1 MPDCHVGSLAPVA
14 AGPRGHRSLA
24 DQLRSWP
31 DERLVRLLTDRPDLA
46 TPAPH
51 DFGQL
56 ASRAAVRN
64 SIARAL
70 DGLTRGELSVLDAL
84 VVAGQT
90 SESELVQMVAADPAF
105 VVATVR
111 RLVDLALAWESPE
124 GLRPLSVVA
133 DSMVGGAE
141 AGVSGL
147 RPRSA
152 APRPADELLGVIEAL
167 PPKARALLD
176 HVVAGGSTA
185 KSGAARIGLR
195 PEDAETPAELLIAH
209 RLLVPAGS
217 LQPGLLAV
225 PGEVGLALRGGRTTT
240 TPVDVAPAVA
250 GEARSPRLAGSAAVG
265 AATDVVRRTAM
276 LLEWW
281 STRPA
286 AALRTAGLGVRE
298 LRATAAHLQV
308 PERDAALV
316 VEVAAE
322 AGLIGTRADADGNP
336 VWVPTDEFDR
346 WRDLPPAEQWAA
358 LARAW
363 LASPRLPSLVGERG
377 PDQKP
382 WNALTPELAASGMPE
397 AKQMVLAALAALPDG
412 EGLSAGTGLPSLVGR
427 IAWERPRRPRT
438 RPDLVAWAVAEAAV
452 LGLTGADVLSPYGRA
467 LARGEDPAPVLAD
480 LLPPPVD
487 HVLLQADLTAIAPGP
502 LQPDLARRLQQ
513 VADVESHGAAT
524 VYRFTADSVRRALDA
539 GWTTAEVHA
548 FVLAA
553 SRTPVPQPLTY
564 LVEDVARSFGRLRV
578 GAATAFIRSEDEVAL
593 AELVNH
599 PKAAGLGLQQLA
611 PTVLISSL
619 PLDLLLP
626 RLREIGA
633 APVVEGPDGMVRVG
647 AAEGL
652 RARTPRARET
662 ADAGRAAAR
671 QAAHVA
677 SAVRSVREGDEDAR
691 SRPASA
697 SAPGGGVLSALRDA
711 IERRG
716 VVLIGFTD
724 NQGVVSE
731 RSVQPLAVDG
741 GQLTARDSDA
751 EADDPDAE
759 RRYAVHRITRVV
771 PLGT

>member
-1 MPDCHVGSLAPVA
+1 MED
-14 AGPRGHRSLA
+14 GPSGHRSLA
-24 DQLRSWP
+24 DQLRSWS
-31 DERLVRLLTDRPDLA
+31 DERLGRLLAQRLDLA

-70 DGLTRGELSVLDAL
+70 DSLTRGELSVLDAL

-90 SESELVQMVAADPAF
+90 NESELVTLVDADPAF

-124 GLRPLSVVA
+124 GLRPLSVVG
-133 DSMVGGAE
+133 DSMVGGVE

-152 APRPADELLGVIEAL
+152 QPRPAAELLEVIAAL
-167 PPKARALLD
+167 PSGARALLD
-176 HVVAGGSTA
+176 HVVDGGSTA

-240 TPVDVAPAVA
+240 APVDVAPVVA
-250 GEARSPRLAGSAAVG
+250 AEPRSARLTGSAAVG
-265 AATDVVRRTAM
+265 AATDVVRRTGQ

-281 STRPA
+281 GTRPA
-286 AALRTAGLGVRE
+286 AALRTTGLGVRE

-308 PERDAALV
+308 SEPEAALV

-322 AGLIGTRADADGNP
+322 AGLIGTRADTDGNP

-346 WRDLPPAEQWAA
+346 WRDLPPAEQWTV

-397 AKQMVLAALAALPDG
+397 AKAMVLAVLAGLPEG
-412 EGLSAGTGLPSLVGR
+412 EGLAAGTGLPSLVAR

-467 LARGEDPAPVLAD
+467 LARGEDPAPVLAA

-487 HVLLQADLTAIAPGP
+487 HVLIQADLTAVAPGP
-502 LQPDLARRLQQ
+502 LEPDLARRLQQ
-513 VADVESHGAAT
+513 VADVESQGAAT
-524 VYRFTADSVRRALDA
+524 VYRFTPASVRRALDS

-564 LVEDVARSFGRLRV
+564 LVDDVARSFGRLRV
-578 GAATAFIRSEDEVAL
+578 GAATSFIRSEDEVAL

-599 PKAAGLGLQQLA
+599 PRSAGLGLQRLA
-611 PTVLISSL
+611 PTVLVSSL
-619 PLDLLLP
+619 PLDLLLA
-626 RLREIGA
+626 RLRELGT
-633 APVVEGPDGMVRVG
+633 APVVEGPDGVVRVG
-647 AAEGL
+647 ATEGL
-652 RARTPRARET
+652 RARTPRTRET
-662 ADAGRAAAR
+662 TDAARSAAR
-671 QAAHVA
+671 QAAHIA
-677 SAVRSVREGDEDAR
+677 TAVRTVRQGDEDAR

-716 VVLIGFTD
+716 AVLIGFTD

-731 RSVQPLAVDG
+731 RSVQPLVVEG
-741 GQLTARDSDA
+741 GQLTARDTDA

-771 PLGT
+771 PVGSA

>member
-1 MPDCHVGSLAPVA
+1 MGEERS
-14 AGPRGHRSLA
+14 GHRSLA

-51 DFGQL
+51 DFSQL

-70 DGLTRGELSVLDAL
+70 DNLTRGELFVLDAL

-90 SESELVQMVAADPAF
+90 TEIELVEIVHADPGF
-105 VVATVR
+105 TVATVR

-133 DSMVGGAE
+133 DALVGGPD

-152 APRPADELLGVIEAL
+152 DPRPTEELLAVVESL
-167 PPKARALLD
+167 PGPARALLD
-176 HVVAGGSTA
+176 HVVDNGSTA
-185 KSGAARIGLR
+185 KAGSARIGLR

-240 TPVDVAPAVA
+240 TPVDVPPPVA
-250 GEARSPRLAGSAAVG
+250 SEPRSPRLSASAAVG
-265 AATDVVRRTAM
+265 AATDVVRRTTT

-281 STRPA
+281 GHRPA
-286 AALRTAGLGVRE
+286 AALRTTGLGVRE
-298 LRATAAHLQV
+298 LRAAAAHLQV
-308 PERDAALV
+308 AEPEAALV

-322 AGLIGTRADADGNP
+322 AGLLGSRADADGNQ

-346 WRDLPPAEQWAA
+346 WRDLPPAEQWTV
-358 LARAW
+358 LAQAW

-382 WNALTPELAASGMPE
+382 WNALTPELAAHGMPE
-397 AKQMVLAALAALPDG
+397 AKQMVLATLAGLPEG
-412 EGLSAGTGLPSLVGR
+412 EGLASGTGLPSLVDR
-427 IAWERPRRPRT
+427 VAWDRPRRPRT

-452 LGLTGADVLSPYGRA
+452 LGLTGADVLAPYARA
-467 LARGEDPAPVLAD
+467 LVAGDDPTPVLAA

-487 HVLLQADLTAIAPGP
+487 HVLLQADLTAVAPGP
-502 LQPDLARRLQQ
+502 LEPDLARRLQQ
-513 VADVESHGAAT
+513 VADVESHGGAT
-524 VYRFTADSVRRALDA
+524 VYRFSADSVRRALDS

-578 GAATAFIRSEDEVAL
+578 GAATSFIRSDDEVAL

-599 PKAAGLGLQQLA
+599 PRAAGLGLQRLA

-619 PLDLLLP
+619 PLDVLLP
-626 RLREIGA
+626 RLRELGS
-633 APVVEGPDGMVRVG
+633 APVVEGPDGTVRVG
-647 AAEGL
+647 ASEGL
-652 RARTPRARET
+652 RARTPRTRDSAEP
-662 ADAGRAAAR
+662 GRVAAR
-671 QAAHVA
+671 QAAQVA
-677 SAVRSVREGDEDAR
+677 SAVRSVRDGDADAR

-716 VVLIGFTD
+716 VVVIGFTD
-724 NQGVVSE
+724 NQGVIAE
-731 RSVQPLAVDG
+731 RSVLPLSVDG
-741 GQLTARDSDA
+741 GQLVARDSDA
-751 EADDPDAE
+751 DPDDPDAE
-759 RRYAVHRITRVV
+759 RRYAVHRINRVLPV
-771 PLGT
+771 GG

>member
-1 MPDCHVGSLAPVA
+1 M
-14 AGPRGHRSLA
+14 
-24 DQLRSWP
+24 
-31 DERLVRLLTDRPDLA
+31 
-46 TPAPH
+46 
-51 DFGQL
+51 
-56 ASRAAVRN
+56 
-64 SIARAL
+64 ARAL
-70 DGLTRGELSVLDAL
+70 DALTRGELSVLDAL

-90 SESELVQMVAADPAF
+90 NESELVTMIAADPAF
-105 VVATVR
+105 VVETVR

-124 GLRPLSVVA
+124 GLRALSVVG
-133 DSMVGGAE
+133 DSMAGGPE

-152 APRPADELLGVIEAL
+152 QPRPAAELLAVIESL
-167 PPKARALLD
+167 PPPARALLD
-176 HVVAGGSTA
+176 HVVDGGSTA

-195 PEDAETPAELLIAH
+195 PEDAESPAELLIAH

-217 LQPGLLAV
+217 LSPGLLSV

-240 TPVDVAPAVA
+240 DPVDRPPAVA
-250 GEARSPRLAGSAAVG
+250 GEARPARLAGSAAVG
-265 AATDVVRRTAM
+265 AATDVVRRVGM

-286 AALRTAGLGVRE
+286 AALRTTGLGVRE

-308 PERDAALV
+308 KEPEAALV

-322 AGLIGTRADADGNP
+322 AGLVGTRADADGNP
-336 VWVPTDEFDR
+336 VWVPTDAFDR
-346 WRDLPPAEQWAA
+346 WRDLPPAEQWTA

-382 WNALTPELAASGMPE
+382 WNALSPELAAAGMPE
-397 AKQMVLAALAALPDG
+397 AKAMVLAALAALPEG
-412 EGLSAGTGLPSLVGR
+412 EGLAAGTGLPSLVAR

-452 LGLTGADVLSPYGRA
+452 LGLTGADVLAPYARV
-467 LARGEDPAPVLAD
+467 LAEGGDPAPVLGA

-487 HVLLQADLTAIAPGP
+487 HVLLQADLTAVAPGP
-502 LQPDLARRLQQ
+502 LEPDLARRLQQ
-513 VADVESHGAAT
+513 VADVESQGAAT
-524 VYRFTADSVRRALDA
+524 VYRFTADSVRRALDS

-548 FVLAA
+548 FVTAA

-578 GAATAFIRSEDEVAL
+578 GAATSFIRSEDEVAL

-599 PKAAGLGLQQLA
+599 PRAGGLGLQRLA
-611 PTVLISSL
+611 PTVLVSTL
-619 PLDLLLP
+619 PLDVLLP
-626 RLREIGA
+626 RMRELGM
-633 APVVEGPDGMVRVG
+633 APVVEGPDGVVRVG
-647 AAEGL
+647 ATEGL
-652 RARTPRARET
+652 RARTPRTREDADTAR
-662 ADAGRAAAR
+662 ASAR

-677 SAVRSVREGDEDAR
+677 AAVRTVREGDEDAR
-691 SRPASA
+691 TRPAAA
-697 SAPGGGVLSALRDA
+697 SAPGGGVLSALREA
-711 IERRG
+711 VERRG
-716 VVLIGFTD
+716 AVLIGFTD

-731 RSVQPLAVDG
+731 RAVRPLLVDG
-741 GQLTARDSDA
+741 GQLTARDMDA
-751 EADDPDAE
+751 EDDDPDAE

-771 PLGT
+771 PVGS